1 MHSIYFIFDGEIL
14 DDNGSTIASYG
25 VENKS
30 ILQLLNLDATERVD
44 FSSIGAKFVDISNN
58 ESLKKKDW
66 SETAPPWRKARR
78 GLCLEGLCRN
88 NQCKAYK
95 QYVVMPIGYRK
106 FDIIIDSSET
116 TTKCPLCKQ
125 YVEPITCG
133 FNNCWW
139 RYEGVRQDEEGKP
152 PTRFSSNWQQAD
164 DAYHYFDGH
173 TSRIVLWKQLIVE
186 AVKKR
191 PLE

>member
-1 MHSIYFIFDGEIL
+1 EVL
-14 DDNGSTIASYG
+14 DDNDSTIASYG

-30 ILQLLNLDATERVD
+30 ILQLVNLNVTDRGY
-44 FSSIGAKFVDISNN
+44 FPSMGGKFIDISNN
-58 ESLKKKDW
+58 KSIKRADW
-66 SETAPPWRKARR
+66 SETAPPWRKTRR

-95 QYVVMPIGYRK
+95 HHVVIPIGYKK

-139 RYEGVRQDEEGKP
+139 KYEGIKQDEDGKP
-152 PTRFSSNWQQAD
+152 PIRCSSNWQQAD
-164 DAYHYFDGH
+164 NAYHYFDEH
-173 TSRIVLWKQLIVE
+173 TSRIVLWKQLIIE